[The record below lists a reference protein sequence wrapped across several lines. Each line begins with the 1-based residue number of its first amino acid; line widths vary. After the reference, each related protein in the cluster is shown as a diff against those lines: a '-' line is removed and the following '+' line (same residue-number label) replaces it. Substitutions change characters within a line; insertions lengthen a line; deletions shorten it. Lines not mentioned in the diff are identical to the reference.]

1 MQPPLSEYR
10 SYKWKPPNLI
20 SLQFGEGGGRQ
31 SEGPLQQSR
40 EALIPEFGGRQQLL
54 LRERLRPRLPARPP
68 PPERE
73 LQQPPAQRGLPAA
86 ARRKVGEKAARDSFR
101 NRLSLPTLAR
111 KREFIV
117 VRFPIMSRVSSSA
130 STNLISYSNSLLLR
144 SVHQQAESIVS
155 SALMHF

>member
-1 MQPPLSEYR
+1 MQPPLSECR

-40 EALIPEFGGRQQLL
+40 EALIPDFGGGQQLL

-86 ARRKVGEKAARDSFR
+86 ARRKVGEKKLHVHGVQDPFR
-101 NRLSLPTLAR
+101 NRFSLPTLAR

-117 VRFPIMSRVSSSA
+117 VRFPIMS
-130 STNLISYSNSLLLR
+130 
-144 SVHQQAESIVS
+144 
-155 SALMHF
+155 

>member
-1 MQPPLSEYR
+1 MSADVLNIS
-10 SYKWKPPNLI
+10 KHPNPI

-68 PPERE
+68 PPPERE
-73 LQQPPAQRGLPAA
+73 LQQPPALRGLPAA

-130 STNLISYSNSLLLR
+130 STNLISYSNSLLR